1 MIRISS
7 RMFVICMNNAAVITI
22 NTIQMPIILF
32 HFLATI
38 FVAHVCKQRKDKH
51 VKIFFSS
58 CITRNHQYNMT
69 I

>member
-1 MIRISS
+1 
-7 RMFVICMNNAAVITI
+7 MFVIYMNNAAVITI
-22 NTIQMPIILF
+22 NTIQTITMPIILF

-51 VKIFFSS
+51 VKILFSS